1 MSTPTVSRGA
11 ELDTWVRF
19 LRAHSAIVGKLN
31 AELVADHGLTINDFE
46 VLLHLSW
53 APEQAMRRVDLASS
67 VLLTPS
73 GITRLL
79 DGLERSGFVARESL
93 RHRPARRLR
102 EADPGRRREAPGRA
116 DDAPRGRAPALRR
129 ALQRRRAREPGRSP
143 RAPSRRERRQLRLL
157 EREHVVRLRDDER
170 VVRRAD
176 DRGAVLSRA

>member
-1 MSTPTVSRGA
+1 MASQTISRGV

-19 LRAHSAIVGKLN
+19 LRTHSAIVGTLN

-79 DGLERSGFVARESL
+79 DGLEHSGFVT
-93 RHRPARRLR
+93 R
-102 EADPGRRREAPGRA
+102 EACATDRRVVYAKLTPAGDEKLRSARTTHLAGVHRLFVERFSPEELASLA
-116 DDAPRGRAPALRR
+116 D
-129 ALQRRRAREPGRSP
+129 
-143 RAPSRRERRQLRLL
+143 LL
-157 EREHVVRLRDDER
+157 ERLP
-170 VVRRAD
+170 
-176 DRGAVLSRA
+176 GASGESPDC

>member
-1 MSTPTVSRGA
+1 MASQAVSRGI

-19 LRAHSAIVGKLN
+19 LRTHSAIVGKLN

-79 DGLERSGFVARESL
+79 DGLERAGFVT
-93 RHRPARRLR
+93 R
-102 EADPGRRREAPGRA
+102 EACPTDRRVVYAKLTPEG
-116 DDAPRGRAPALRR
+116 DEK
-129 ALQRRRAREPGRSP
+129 LQVARTTHLAGVHRLFVERFSP
-143 RAPSRRERRQLRLL
+143 DELASLAELL
-157 EREHVVRLRDDER
+157 ERLP
-170 VVRRAD
+170 
-176 DRGAVLSRA
+176 GANGDSSDC

>member
-1 MSTPTVSRGA
+1 VASQAISRGA

-53 APEQAMRRVDLASS
+53 APERAMRRVDLASS

-79 DGLERSGFVARESL
+79 DGLERSGFVAREACATDRRVVYAKLTPAGNEKLQAARTTHLAGVHRLFVERFNASELASL
-93 RHRPARRLR
+93 A
-102 EADPGRRREAPGRA
+102 E
-116 DDAPRGRAPALRR
+116 
-129 ALQRRRAREPGRSP
+129 
-143 RAPSRRERRQLRLL
+143 LL
-157 EREHVVRLRDDER
+157 ERLPGVALDDGEP
-170 VVRRAD
+170 ANC
-176 DRGAVLSRA
+176 